1 MIDQA
6 KFAHFLMLGQ
16 AADRT
21 LSKLEKLAPSE
32 SLRIGPQHD
41 LARMLPEHLRDAN
54 RAAET
59 YRLFFVFENYLRD
72 FVIEVLSSD
81 PAVTWWDKLPK
92 DVQDEITKLAETEE
106 TKSWMAVGSRDKS
119 ALMTYPQLLRVM
131 EHNWKDAFE
140 ELVRDRTLLQEARLI
155 AHLRNTT
162 CHMTTVPEEEV
173 QRVRQ
178 TMRDWFRVVA
188 P

>member
-16 AADRT
+16 AADRAV
-21 LSKLEKLAPSE
+21 SKLESLAPAE
-32 SLRIGPQHD
+32 SLLIGPQHD
-41 LARMLPEHLRDAN
+41 LARMVPEHLRDAI
-54 RAAET
+54 RASET
-59 YRLFFVFENYLRD
+59 YKLFFVFENYLRD
-72 FVIEVLSSD
+72 FVVEVLSSD
-81 PAVTWWDKLPK
+81 PAITWWDKLPK
-92 DVQDEITKLAETEE
+92 DVQDEITKLEETEE
-106 TKSWMAVGSRDKS
+106 SKSWMAVGSRDKS

-131 EHNWKDAFE
+131 DHCWKDSFD
-140 ELVRDRTLLQEARLI
+140 ELVRDKTLLQEARLI

-162 CHMTTVPEEEV
+162 CHMTSVPPEEIH
-173 QRVRQ
+173 RVRQ